1 MSEVQSRSSARGRVS
16 TRGGRGGYSSRG
28 GRGGNSRA
36 ANTDNSDLAPFD
48 EGEIG
53 QMKKK
58 YSDALPTLKE
68 LFPDWKDEDLVFAL
82 EDSNGEIEEAIERI
96 TEGRYLPHLPAL
108 LVDIRLSPLGFPKKQ
123 KPFHTDR

>member
-28 GRGGNSRA
+28 GRVGSNRA
-36 ANTDNSDLAPFD
+36 ANDSSDSAPFD

-96 TEGRYLPHLPAL
+96 TEGTINLYISVPH
-108 LVDIRLSPLGFPKKQ
+108 
-123 KPFHTDR
+123 